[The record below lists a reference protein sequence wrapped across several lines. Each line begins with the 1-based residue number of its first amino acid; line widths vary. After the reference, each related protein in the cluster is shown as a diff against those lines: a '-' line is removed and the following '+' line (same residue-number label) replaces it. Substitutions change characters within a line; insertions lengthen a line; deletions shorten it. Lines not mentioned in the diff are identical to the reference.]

1 MRQRSLELIL
11 ARTLAGHLAVPAFI
25 VDATS
30 TIVWFNE
37 SAERLLGL
45 PFEATA
51 ELSIEEFISVLD
63 LRDMDGAPMKPE
75 GLPFAA
81 AVTQAQPGIVVARL
95 GAMSDALEIMIATL
109 PLVGRDGEVVGAL
122 GAAYTNGRAR

>member
-25 VDATS
+25 VDTSS

-63 LRDMDGAPMKPE
+63 LRDGSGAPMKPE

-81 AVTQAQPGIVVARL
+81 ALGSAVPVTAPARL
-95 GAMSDALEIMIATL
+95 GPAGDALELSIVAL
-109 PLVGRDGEVVGAL
+109 PLVGRDGEVFGAL
-122 GAAYTNGRAR
+122 GAAYSDGGSR